1 MNSPISPRQE
11 KVEQQLRVLPAT
23 DSEVLSFNNERDIA
37 SHEDGDVIVARAF
50 IAGDK
55 AELVFSKIQNY
66 VRLGEEPIRI
76 FQSKQDAW
84 EEACFEACFELG
96 LVNKVGNRSDRVI
109 EKATELINSS
119 KWWSAI

>member
-23 DSEVLSFNNERDIA
+23 DSEVLSFNNDRDLA
-37 SHEDGDVIVARAF
+37 SHEDGDVIVAPAF
-50 IAGDK
+50 IPGDK
-55 AELVFSKIQNY
+55 AELVFSKTQNY
-66 VRLGEEPIRI
+66 VRLGEEQIRI

-84 EEACFEACFELG
+84 EEACFELG